1 MKLNIGK
8 VIKIVL
14 GIDDTELPEKQI
26 KYLSDIANTKKNK
39 CINEE
44 HLVVFI
50 ESLRDK
56 HDLEEISIFRKG
68 VVIFSS
74 EKEELEKI
82 TNLYNFFEKSK
93 AMFDKKLIM
102 IKNSF
107 WITLYEREGFTFVI
121 KKWTKLNEVEVN
133 AITYD
138 VLTRLDK
145 ILLEERNIIAN
156 SYNLI

>member
-74 EKEELEKI
+74 EKEELEK
-82 TNLYNFFEKSK
+82 NNKS
-93 AMFDKKLIM
+93 
-102 IKNSF
+102 
-107 WITLYEREGFTFVI
+107 V
-121 KKWTKLNEVEVN
+121 
-133 AITYD
+133 
-138 VLTRLDK
+138 
-145 ILLEERNIIAN
+145 
-156 SYNLI
+156 

>member
-1 MKLNIGK
+1 
-8 VIKIVL
+8 
-14 GIDDTELPEKQI
+14 
-26 KYLSDIANTKKNK
+26 
-39 CINEE
+39 
-44 HLVVFI
+44 
-50 ESLRDK
+50 
-56 HDLEEISIFRKG
+56 
-68 VVIFSS
+68 
-74 EKEELEKI
+74 
-82 TNLYNFFEKSK
+82 
-93 AMFDKKLIM
+93 MFDKKLIM